1 MTVITTINEL
11 NKVLK
16 YFDPDFPRQNLETI
30 ESNDCFYVLNETPV
44 EVVIRK
50 ESNND
55 KAH

>member
-50 ESNND
+50 ENNND